1 MSNKRN
7 LKDGRTYEIRNAIPK
22 DASGLID
29 YLNTIAAES
38 DNLTFGPG
46 EWDVTVEAEIEF
58 IEGVLK
64 SDNQYFVVAELEG
77 LIIANLNF
85 TAGARPRLEHFGEF
99 GVSVLKEY
107 WGNGIAFE
115 LIDGLIQWAKSC
127 KKVTKINL
135 QVREDNERAIKLYKK
150 LGFEIEGLV
159 TRTFFIKGVY
169 YNSYQMGKLID

>member
-1 MSNKRN
+1 MTNTRN
-7 LKDGRTYEIRNAIPK
+7 LKDGRTCIIRNAIPK

-38 DNLTFGPG
+38 DNLTFGLG
-46 EWDVTVEAEIEF
+46 EWDVTIEAETEF
-58 IEGVLK
+58 IESAMK
-64 SDNQYFVVAELEG
+64 SDNQYFVIAELEG

-85 TAGARPRLEHFGEF
+85 TAGTRPRLEHFGEF

-115 LIDGLIQWAKSC
+115 LIDGLIQWAKNS
-127 KKVTKINL
+127 KKITKINL

-150 LGFEIEGLV
+150 FGFEIEGLV
-159 TRTFFIKGVY
+159 TRTFFIEGEY